1 MADTLRRVKT
11 RFIRQDEKGIRKEWY
26 RSADGELLIRRGL
39 STGDIAGFEL
49 AFDRPDSEH
58 QDYVNWTT
66 GRPTRTGA
74 VDPGERT
81 GRMKMSPLVTLHDA
95 ADPRVLKRAAAY
107 VSDRRRRLPQ
117 ELRIFLAGRLKR
129 TGA

>member
-26 RSADGELLIRRGL
+26 RAADGDLLIRRGL
-39 STGDIAGFEL
+39 STGDITGFEL
-49 AFDRPDSEH
+49 AFDRPDSAH
-58 QDYVNWTT
+58 QDYVNWTK
-66 GRPTRTGA
+66 GRATRTGL

-81 GRMKMSPLVTLHDA
+81 GRAKMSPLIALHDV

-107 VSDRRRRLPQ
+107 VADRRRRLPQ
-117 ELRIFLAGRLKR
+117 ELRIFLAGLLGRP
-129 TGA
+129 GA